1 MKVQLL
7 GLCSAPIAV
16 EGLGPIQAGEGQVV
30 VAHLVTLEQD
40 EEPKAVARKLEQA
53 LTEKRSRK

>member
-7 GLCSAPIAV
+7 GLCSEPIAV
-16 EGLGPIQAGEGQVV
+16 NGLGPIQAGEGQVV
-30 VAHLVTLEQD
+30 VAHLVTLED
-40 EEPKAVARKLEQA
+40 EEPKAVARKLESM